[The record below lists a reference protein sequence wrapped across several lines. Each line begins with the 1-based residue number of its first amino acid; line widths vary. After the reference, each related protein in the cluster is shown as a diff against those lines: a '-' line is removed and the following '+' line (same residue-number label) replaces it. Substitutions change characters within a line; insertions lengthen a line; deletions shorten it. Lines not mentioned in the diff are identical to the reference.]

1 MKKNSIFIFF
11 KNCFIKTNIFLYHFF
26 ILCHHFIFPLLM
38 NSLLTT
44 VSYLKCMYSYFW
56 TKLGQCEVFISAE
69 LLGSDMSRHANSRIS
84 MKIFPELTASIIII
98 LLYNIEIIIDWLV
111 FKSCNSEYTYFHKN
125 IDQQQ
130 HIFFTILLFHD
141 MTCISNSLSFEFF
154 S

>member
-11 KNCFIKTNIFLYHFF
+11 LNCFIKTYIFLYHFF

-98 LLYNIEIIIDWLV
+98 LLYIIDWLV